1 MLEYDSTLNWSTVN
15 RVARPSTAPRLT
27 TTSFALL
34 GLLRLQPFSAYEL
47 TGYMRRSALSVLW
60 PRTEASLYREPK
72 TLEAHGL
79 ARSRVQQN
87 GQRQRTV
94 YEITA
99 AGRRAFEAWVDEPG
113 GPPRFE
119 CEAAVKA
126 FFGDATDLASLRA
139 QLAALRDDQRAK
151 ADRGN
156 GWIDDWLAGRL
167 QFPDRIHYTALA
179 ADLIDRLQRTVS
191 DWASDWLD
199 RTETWE
205 HTGLHD
211 RNEQQARALL
221 QDRLKEGTGKGL
233 EG

>member
-1 MLEYDSTLNWSTVN
+1 VVTRSS
-15 RVARPSTAPRLT
+15 PGPRLT

-47 TGYMRRSALSVLW
+47 TGYMRRSALSMLW
-60 PRTEASLYREPK
+60 PRAEASLYREPK
-72 TLEAHGL
+72 TLVAHGL
-79 ARSRVQQN
+79 ARSRVQRN

-99 AGRRAFEAWVDEPG
+99 AGRRAFEAWVREPG
-113 GPPRFE
+113 AAPRFE

-139 QLAALRDDQRAK
+139 QLTSLRDDQQAKGDRANE
-151 ADRGN
+151 R
-156 GWIDDWLAGRL
+156 IDDWLAGRL

-191 DWASDWLD
+191 AWATDWLD

-205 HTGLHD
+205 HTELHD
-211 RNEQQARALL
+211 LNEQQARAIL
-221 QDRLKEGTGKGL
+221 QERITEHTHHSQPPPP
-233 EG
+233 